1 MELKK
6 NPAADL
12 EKQRNTFMLAG
23 LAASLLIIYVM
34 INWKTTEVTIAD
46 LGMVQVDIEDELIPI
61 TEQNTPPPPPPPPQV
76 QEIIQIVEDDK
87 EIKDEKKIQDS
98 EADQKT
104 EIQVVEQQAEE
115 IVEEEIFTIVENMP
129 TLPGCEK
136 EKDEQGKQTCT
147 QKKIFEHLGKVM
159 KYPQMA
165 KEAGIQGQVFV
176 SFIIDKNGK
185 VANVEVLRGVAGGK
199 ALDDEAVRM
208 VKTLPDF
215 TPGKQRGKNV
225 QVRYSIPIKFS
236 LK

>member
-6 NPAADL
+6 NPTVDL
-12 EKQRNTFMLAG
+12 ERSKSTFMLAG
-23 LAASLLIIYVM
+23 LAASLLIIYIM
-34 INWKTTEVTIAD
+34 INWKTSEGGVAD
-46 LGMVQVDIEDELIPI
+46 LGVVQVELEDELIPI

-87 EIKDEKKIQDS
+87 EIKEEKQIQDS

-104 EIQVVEQQAEE
+104 EVQVIEQQAEE

-129 TLPGCEK
+129 TLGGCEK
-136 EKDEQGKQTCT
+136 EKDEQAKSNCT
-147 QKKIFEHLGKVM
+147 QRKIFEHLGKVM

-176 SFIIDKNGK
+176 SFVVDKNGK
-185 VANVEVLRGVAGGK
+185 VTNVEVLRGVAGGK
-199 ALDDEAVRM
+199 VLDDEAVRM

-215 TPGKQRGKNV
+215 TPGKQRGKSV